1 MTTAAIIPLVS
12 EHPVI
17 LTANLSATLNW
28 IGFQQVS
35 LNSENTTIACQ
46 HRAYQLKTQY
56 APTFR
61 FGWQTT
67 SCIEC
72 ANESTQLLHEML
84 PGCLVRSQ
92 SVSQLASQLLSQ
104 ASLISSLAKK
114 KYNVWRKISWRRI
127 EAEAA
132 QVELAV
138 ASLPLPTHT
147 HIHSQVFMCA
157 GAYIK
162 RSNAA
167 ENNLAIHRALLLP
180 SLCHPLTGGRDF
192 EHYRWRDRLPISTR
206 SASDSHRPV

>member
-1 MTTAAIIPLVS
+1 MTTVAIIPLVS
-12 EHPVI
+12 EPPVI
-17 LTANLSATLNW
+17 LTANLSVTFNW

-46 HRAYQLKTQY
+46 RRAYQVKTQY
-56 APTFR
+56 ALTFR

-67 SCIEC
+67 SGIVF
-72 ANESTQLLHEML
+72 ANESTKLLYEML

-92 SVSQLASQLLSQ
+92 TVSQPASQS
-104 ASLISSLAKK
+104 ASVISSKEKTMYRGKLAEGGLRQ
-114 KYNVWRKISWRRI
+114 RKHKLGLQEHR
-127 EAEAA
+127 
-132 QVELAV
+132 
-138 ASLPLPTHT
+138 SLFPPTHT
-147 HIHSQVFMCA
+147 RIHSQVFMRA

-192 EHYRWRDRLPISTR
+192 ERYRWQDRLPISTCSS
-206 SASDSHRPV
+206 SALHRPV